1 MTSIDRRIFLGG
13 AGAAA
18 TLITSPYVS
27 RAVAAEF
34 NFKAGTNQV
43 ASHPNNV
50 RLKEAFDR
58 ILAESNGR
66 LDIKLFP
73 NSQLGGEAD
82 LLSQVRSGA
91 VQIFTI
97 GGLVISSVVPVAAI
111 NGTAFAFKDYEQVW
125 RAMDGKLG
133 AFIRQHLAKAGLY
146 TPARMWDLGFRQIT
160 TSNRPINKVED
171 LAGLKI
177 RVPSAAAYINTFKG
191 LGAAPVS
198 MQYPEVYSALQT
210 KVIDAQE
217 NPLALIGTSKFY
229 EVQKFCSLTNHIWD
243 GFWVLINQRAWGR
256 LPTELQEL
264 AEKHLNQSGLDQRAD
279 LAKLDLDLR
288 EELKSSMAINTTE
301 PTSFRQKLVESGYY
315 TDVRSKY
322 GEEAWNLLQEYS
334 GPLA

>member
-1 MTSIDRRIFLGG
+1 MTSIDRRLFLGG

-18 TLITSPYVS
+18 TLIASPYIS

-34 NFKAGTNQV
+34 TFKAGTNQV
-43 ASHPNNV
+43 ASHPNNI

-73 NSQLGGEAD
+73 NSQLGGESD

-91 VQIFTI
+91 IQIFTI

-133 AFIRQHLAKAGLY
+133 AHIRQHLAKAGLY
-146 TPARMWDLGFRQIT
+146 TPATMWDLGFRQIT
-160 TSNRPINKVED
+160 NSSRAINKVED
-171 LAGLKI
+171 LANLKI
-177 RVPSAAAYINTFKG
+177 RVPGAAAYTNTFKA
-191 LGAAPVS
+191 LGAAPVT

-210 KVIDAQE
+210 KVVDGQE
-217 NPLALIGTSKFY
+217 NPLALISTSKFY

-243 GFWVLINQRAWGR
+243 GFWVLINQRSFNR
-256 LPTELQEL
+256 LPDDLKEI
-264 AEKHLNQSGLDQRAD
+264 AEKNLNKSGLDQRAD
-279 LAKLDLDLR
+279 LAKLDVDLR
-288 EELKSSMAINTTE
+288 DELKSSMAVNATE
-301 PTSFRQKLVESGYY
+301 PASFRQKLVEAGYY

-322 GEEAWNLLQEYS
+322 GDEAWNLLQEYS